1 MYDDYLI
8 KIAVIVVILAI
19 VLFAV
24 IPATLFIVSLL
35 VNFVFG
41 TTFTLS
47 YLQCLALEGVFLVLK
62 IMWKLLPPVTR
73 GEQLN

>member
-35 VNFVFG
+35 VNYVFG
-41 TTFTLS
+41 TILMLS
-47 YLQCLALEGVFLVLK
+47 YLQCLALEGIFIILK
-62 IMWKLLPPVTR
+62 GVWKVLPPVIK
-73 GEQLN
+73 GAA